1 MAKKIRFEWI
11 SDGFRE
17 ILLSDKMGDVCA
29 EAGQQIAARATA
41 AIPYVGSAG
50 YEYQPT
56 TLGYGGGRRG
66 GYVAPAR
73 DEKGDTDYLAVLAES
88 TDKVLTKAVQ
98 S

>member
-1 MAKKIRFEWI
+1 MATKIRFEWI
-11 SDGFRE
+11 SEGFRE

-29 EAGQQIAARATA
+29 EAGQQIASRATA

-50 YEYQPT
+50 YEYQPA
-56 TLGYGGGRRG
+56 TLAYGGGRSG

-73 DEKGDTDYLAVLAES
+73 DENGEVDYLAVLAEANQ
-88 TDKVLTKAVQ
+88 KVLTKAVQ

>member
-11 SDGFRE
+11 SEGFRE

-29 EAGQQIAARATA
+29 EAGQQIASRATA
-41 AIPYVGSAG
+41 AIPYEGSLG
-50 YEYQPT
+50 FEYQPT

-66 GYVAPAR
+66 GYVAPVR
-73 DEKGDTDYLAVLAES
+73 DEKGKVDYLAVLAEANQ
-88 TDKVLTKAVQ
+88 KVLTKAVQ